1 MRLALLLATR
11 LAVADAEGG
20 DDSKCYTN
28 RYPDICK
35 SFCSSPGQCDIK
47 KAFEHFH
54 HGAGQAE
61 GRIWGCGRGDGKTP
75 TSGECPGTLTATA
88 PRHYKGTEH
97 VPGGPARKVPTP
109 IVVPPELGPVPESW
123 PVRVVGGLDCSL
135 PRWGANATTANGK
148 TLALFAYNFGN
159 FRNEIA
165 AFSYFRDYKGWTHR
179 YFFTNTQYV
188 KVAAKH
194 VRDGWVVCG
203 VPDDYIPKDA
213 FPKRR
218 PRSTPLGWELTK
230 WFKFG
235 HVPEILKAYDY
246 IQHMDS
252 SHIGRPWGARTSEYG
267 IPSLQRVGQLLRN
280 HPNHDAFFVSHP
292 ARQHIPQEWSITV
305 RIRMEQKH
313 LVCAF
318 EKAMRAKF
326 GDACVNGSPMASLGQ
341 WIRKVKGVSEG
352 LDSAFRDT
360 FHALTS
366 FGLKRD
372 QNVFFFAVF
381 NRLGNGT
388 ASAVKLCAR
397 KFPADTCPD
406 LPTVGL
412 RAVRGSGGA
421 LDAPPFDEAHY
432 RCRRRRASRSWPLN
446 FMRWGER
453 RRSAGA

>member
-1 MRLALLLATR
+1 MPPRFAATR
-11 LAVADAEGG
+11 ERIGPVVERQGKPQSLAG

-179 YFFTNTQYV
+179 YL
-188 KVAAKH
+188 
-194 VRDGWVVCG
+194 
-203 VPDDYIPKDA
+203 
-213 FPKRR
+213 RR
-218 PRSTPLGWELTK
+218 
-230 WFKFG
+230 
-235 HVPEILKAYDY
+235 A
-246 IQHMDS
+246 
-252 SHIGRPWGARTSEYG
+252 
-267 IPSLQRVGQLLRN
+267 
-280 HPNHDAFFVSHP
+280 
-292 ARQHIPQEWSITV
+292 
-305 RIRMEQKH
+305 
-313 LVCAF
+313 
-318 EKAMRAKF
+318 
-326 GDACVNGSPMASLGQ
+326 
-341 WIRKVKGVSEG
+341 
-352 LDSAFRDT
+352 
-360 FHALTS
+360 
-366 FGLKRD
+366 
-372 QNVFFFAVF
+372 
-381 NRLGNGT
+381 
-388 ASAVKLCAR
+388 
-397 KFPADTCPD
+397 D
-406 LPTVGL
+406 LPL
-412 RAVRGSGGA
+412 INRGA
-421 LDAPPFDEAHY
+421 AAAATWIFL
-432 RCRRRRASRSWPLN
+432 
-446 FMRWGER
+446 
-453 RRSAGA
+453 